1 MQLFI
6 EDREAAEETMA
17 RVNERVEA
25 DPWTGSVALEEFGD
39 HFTNFGAV
47 HLAAGFYNEA
57 LECAVEAT
65 SSEDV
70 DRLMGKTRRARL
82 SMGLEER
89 ELARDL
95 VSLMDM
101 ANDIQDAELL
111 EYFQELERDLAR
123 EVARM
128 DEPLEG
134 TFDEWSPA
142 TLLPNPLE
150 DWMDIVR
157 ADALPK
163 GEGTIMVCYSSQM
176 GNVGV
181 LVSDPVSLPG
191 IEHAQVRIPP
201 NSSVKLV
208 EAPEP
213 FRSGYRLRA
222 IIVLQEGDMFQLSRR
237 PIRLRRRTRM
247 VPEPSDGA

>member
-1 MQLFI
+1 M
-6 EDREAAEETMA
+6 TN
-17 RVNERVEA
+17 VNERVEA
-25 DPWTGSVALEEFGD
+25 DPWAGSVALEEFGD

-65 SSEDV
+65 ASEDV

-89 ELARDL
+89 EMAKEL
-95 VSLMDM
+95 VTLMDM
-101 ANDIQDAELL
+101 ANDIQDEELH
-111 EYFQELERDLAR
+111 EYFQELDRELAL

-134 TFDEWSPA
+134 TFDEWAPA
-142 TLLPNPLE
+142 TQLPNPLE
-150 DWMDIVR
+150 DMLDIVR
-157 ADALPK
+157 ADPLPK
-163 GEGTIMVCYSSQM
+163 GEGTIMVCYSPQM
-176 GNVGV
+176 GNVGI

-191 IEHAQVRIPP
+191 IEHAQIRILP
-201 NSSVKLV
+201 NSRVKLV

-222 IIVLQEGDMFQLSRR
+222 IIVLHEGDMYQISRR
-237 PIRLRRRTRM
+237 PIRLRRRTRL
-247 VPEPSDGA
+247 VPELGD